1 MDPFLG
7 RMEAQCCQI
16 RRYRREI
23 LNKEGRHLSHD
34 EAALEWIERHAESF
48 ARDHD
53 GS

>member
-1 MDPFLG
+1 MDPFAG

-16 RRYRREI
+16 RRYRREV
-23 LNKEGRHLSHD
+23 LSKEGRHLSHD
-34 EAALEWIERHAESF
+34 EAALEWIERYAENF